1 MQPPCSHGCRL
12 EEEISSHDI
21 AIQCDKIY
29 RLITS
34 MVPSPTP
41 NDHKSWFGLDLM
53 MTMLEHDEMRV
64 KTLTLAE
71 GSAQL
76 IDRGCCITTRINDD

>member
-1 MQPPCSHGCRL
+1 
-12 EEEISSHDI
+12 
-21 AIQCDKIY
+21 
-29 RLITS
+29 

-76 IDRGCCITTRINDD
+76 IDRGCCITTRINDE